1 MKTLLITGGT
11 GFIGRMLTQRALAAG
26 YRVRVLSRDP
36 DKARRQLP
44 GISAFSDIGQAFAE
58 PADVLVNLAGESLFA
73 RWTEARKKAFYDSR
87 IGLTR
92 QLVASAERHGR
103 WPDTVISG
111 SAVGFYGPDNGD
123 ARLTESSPGVDSFSH
138 QLCHAWEQAASDFA
152 REGSRLVLLRTGI
165 VLDKEG
171 GALRTMLLPFRLGL
185 AGRIGSGRQ
194 WMSWISRTDHVSL
207 MLYAMEHEQ
216 LEGPLNATA
225 PEPVTNREFTQTL
238 ARQLRRPAL
247 IPLPAPVV
255 RGVLG
260 EMGDEL
266 LLASQRVVPAK
277 ALESGFRFEHP
288 TLTQALRTALAD

>member
-1 MKTLLITGGT
+1 MKNLLITGGT

-26 YRVRVLSRDP
+26 YRVRVLSRNP
-36 DKARRQLP
+36 EKARRQLP
-44 GISAFSDIGQAFAE
+44 GVSAFSDISQAFSE
-58 PADVLVNLAGESLFA
+58 PTDVLVNLAGESLFA
-73 RWTEARKKAFYDSR
+73 RWSESRKKAFYDSR
-87 IGLTR
+87 VGLTR
-92 QLVASAERHGR
+92 QLVASAERHGL

-123 ARLTESSPGVDSFSH
+123 ARLTEDSPGVDSFSH
-138 QLCHAWEQAASDFA
+138 QLCHAWEQAASGFA
-152 REGSRLVLLRTGI
+152 RGGSRLVLLRTGI

-194 WMSWISRTDHVSL
+194 WMSWISRADHVNL
-207 MLYAMEHEQ
+207 MLYAMEHAH

-225 PEPVTNREFTQTL
+225 PEPATNHEFTQTL

-247 IPLPAPVV
+247 IPLPAAVV
-255 RGVLG
+255 RVALG
-260 EMGDEL
+260 EMGEEL

-277 ALESGFRFEHP
+277 ALDSGFRFEHP
-288 TLTQALRTALAD
+288 TLAQALSAALAD

>member
-58 PADVLVNLAGESLFA
+58 PADVLVN
-73 RWTEARKKAFYDSR
+73 
-87 IGLTR
+87 
-92 QLVASAERHGR
+92 
-103 WPDTVISG
+103 
-111 SAVGFYGPDNGD
+111 
-123 ARLTESSPGVDSFSH
+123 
-138 QLCHAWEQAASDFA
+138 
-152 REGSRLVLLRTGI
+152 
-165 VLDKEG
+165 
-171 GALRTMLLPFRLGL
+171 L

-277 ALESGFRFEHP
+277 ALESCFRFEHP